1 MVFTI
6 WLILICFFLFI
17 DQSSFCRGWGNKIS
31 VVIHKTLIQGIG
43 KQRLCSLSVCQQ
55 QLNYLKTNKHICSP
69 KVRLSEGHISQSM
82 VLRPAVSPSPELNG
96 NANAWDPS
104 QTYCC
109 SVAQL
114 CPTLCNPVDC
124 SMPGFPGL
132 HCLLEFAQVYIHWGS
147 DATEYEI
154 QVGGASNLLTSPSSD
169 SEGKLF

>member
-1 MVFTI
+1 MT
-6 WLILICFFLFI
+6 LFI
-17 DQSSFCRGWGNKIS
+17 INLSA
-31 VVIHKTLIQGIG
+31 VVELPED
-43 KQRLCSLSVCQQ
+43 
-55 QLNYLKTNKHICSP
+55 KHICSP
-69 KVRLSEGHISQSM
+69 KVRLSEGHVSQSM

-104 QTYCC
+104 QTYWCC

-114 CPTLCNPVDC
+114 CPTLCNSVDC

-132 HCLLEFAQVYIHWGS
+132 HCLLEFAQVHIHWGS

-169 SEGKLF
+169 SEGKLFKENQILWNDYNWNFSRYS